1 MRTLVAPALIAFTAF
16 SLWVFGQTGL
26 LGFFAE
32 LLNSKAAW
40 QVLGDLALSLA
51 LVMAWVWH
59 DARRYGR
66 RFWPWLIA
74 ALLVGSIAPLAYL
87 LRRPAGQALF

>member
-1 MRTLVAPALIAFTAF
+1 MRTLVAPVLVVFTAF
-16 SLWVFGQTGL
+16 SLWVFAQTGV
-26 LGFFAE
+26 LGFYE
-32 LLNSKAAW
+32 QLLPSAAAW
-40 QVLGDLALSLA
+40 QIFFDLSVSLA
-51 LVMAWVWH
+51 LVMVWVWH
-59 DARRYGR
+59 DARRHGR